1 MGRGRSIVP
10 GTEPS
15 PPTSED
21 AIRWRTARARCA
33 TCAAVVT
40 TRGARWCGSCGAAL
54 VPSVPSTSTVPG
66 GGHQAARRWPVVAVV
81 AAVGFASLASLAVIA
96 WPSLP
101 NAHERGSLALDL
113 PARAEIAT
121 PAPSGGDAGG
131 SDPGA
136 DGEDGG
142 GAGGGEDLRPV
153 AEPSGE
159 HDLATSGDGTVPTRC
174 LDGVACRVWQV
185 DLPAGT
191 EPGSI
196 VTGEGVVVVPSVREL
211 RTYDART
218 GALRWSVS
226 VRSPGNRVVAPRA
239 GLAGG
244 LVLVAGTGERLHAYG
259 RDDGERRWSA
269 TVPGLEQVDEASEVD
284 GQLLVVVGRA
294 GQRARPSSI
303 LALDPADGALRWQLD
318 VDGAILTDAGP
329 VSTDRLGGV
338 RAHQPQD
345 GGVRWS
351 AQHHGAVGEVRA
363 AGSLVLIAAA
373 EERLLLDGVTGAQV
387 ARLPRVAMI
396 GPLPT
401 EDATVVPGEDR
412 ALLVDGDGIVWD
424 VAVAGGC
431 CTGHLVGGE
440 EVVVRT
446 TDGRVLVLDRADG
459 ALLEE
464 RGSFDPDRDEVPGW
478 LLGGLEFSAVSDEV
492 GAELRLRVRD
502 VRSGRLL
509 EELPAVSP
517 VAVLGSDVIVAS
529 YDRML
534 RLTPSPSRFGPTASL
549 LTQ

>member
-1 MGRGRSIVP
+1 VPSSAPAVGGEQHRALHLAAWRG
-10 GTEPS
+10 
-15 PPTSED
+15 
-21 AIRWRTARARCA
+21 TAV
-33 TCAAVVT
+33 AVLVVL
-40 TRGARWCGSCGAAL
+40 SVAAL
-54 VPSVPSTSTVPG
+54 ASVTWRPLGPE
-66 GGHQAARRWPVVAVV
+66 R
-81 AAVGFASLASLAVIA
+81 ASLAF
-96 WPSLP
+96 
-101 NAHERGSLALDL
+101 DL
-113 PARAEIAT
+113 PARAGI
-121 PAPSGGDAGG
+121 PAPAT
-131 SDPGA
+131 
-136 DGEDGG
+136 
-142 GAGGGEDLRPV
+142 DLRPE

-159 HDLATSGDGTVPTRC
+159 HDVAATGNGTVPTRC

-185 DLPAGT
+185 DLLAGT
-191 EPGSI
+191 EPGGI

-218 GALRWSVS
+218 GELRWSVA

-259 RDDGERRWSA
+259 RDDGERRWST
-269 TVPGLEQVDEASEVD
+269 TVAGLEQVGDAREVD
-284 GQLLVVVGRA
+284 GQLLVVVRRT

-318 VDGAILTDAGP
+318 VDGAILTELGP

-338 RAHQPQD
+338 RAHHPQD

-351 AQHHGAVGEVRA
+351 AQQHRAVGEVRA
-363 AGSLVLIAAA
+363 AGSLVLVAAA
-373 EERLLLDGVTGAQV
+373 EERLLLDGVSGAQV

-401 EDATVVPGEDR
+401 EAATVVPGEDR

-424 VAVAGGC
+424 VAVDGGC
-431 CTGHLVGGE
+431 CTGHLVGDG
-440 EVVVRT
+440 EVVVRR

-464 RGSFDPDRDEVPGW
+464 RGPLDPGGGEVPGW
-478 LLGGLEFSAVSDEV
+478 LLGGLEFSAVPDEV
-492 GAELRLRVRD
+492 GAEPQLRVRD

-509 EELPAVSP
+509 VELPAVSP

-534 RLTPSPSRFGPTASL
+534 RLTPSPSRFGPTGSL